1 MLYYIAKR
9 LFSLVPVLLIV
20 SILVFALMRLAPGDP
35 ASAILGMDA
44 TAADMERLREEM
56 GLNRPFHEQY
66 FRWIAGALRGDLG
79 RSYFMK
85 ETVGQAIASHFRPT
99 LSLALLA
106 ECIALV
112 LALPAGVYAACRRG
126 RFGDRAV
133 MALSLLG
140 LATPSF
146 ILGVLLILL
155 LGVLLALFPVGGY
168 APLSEG
174 WGAHLRYLTLP
185 ALALGSTQAALIAR
199 MTRAAMAD
207 ILEQNFIKTL
217 VAKGMAGW
225 AVVGVHA
232 LRNALLPI
240 LTAIGQ
246 SMASL
251 LSGAIV
257 VETVFNIPGLGQL
270 LINSIARRDFSMVQ
284 GVVLVVTIVCVLIN
298 LLVDLLYGLADP
310 RVRLG
315 RS

>member
-1 MLYYIAKR
+1 
-9 LFSLVPVLLIV
+9 
-20 SILVFALMRLAPGDP
+20 
-35 ASAILGMDA
+35 
-44 TAADMERLREEM
+44 
-56 GLNRPFHEQY
+56 
-66 FRWIAGALRGDLG
+66 
-79 RSYFMK
+79 
-85 ETVGQAIASHFRPT
+85 
-99 LSLALLA
+99 
-106 ECIALV
+106 
-112 LALPAGVYAACRRG
+112 
-126 RFGDRAV
+126 
-133 MALSLLG
+133 
-140 LATPSF
+140 
-146 ILGVLLILL
+146 
-155 LGVLLALFPVGGY
+155 
-168 APLSEG
+168 
-174 WGAHLRYLTLP
+174 
-185 ALALGSTQAALIAR
+185 
-199 MTRAAMAD
+199 MAD